1 MCPKQANKFRGIRN
15 KEGMYDILIKN
26 GTVIDGSGRP
36 MFRSDIAINED
47 RIVALGDFTHAR
59 AEKEIDATGKY
70 ITPGFVDVNNH
81 SDTYWQL
88 LADPKLESMVRQG
101 VTTIIGGNSGS
112 SLAPLTHPDVIRSI
126 QKWTDV
132 EKINFNWLS
141 MAEFLR
147 EVEKRRPAV
156 NFATLVG
163 HGTLRRGAM
172 KDETRSI
179 VPDEIAV
186 MQRFLKEALK
196 EGAIGLSTGLKYTH
210 ARGAGIREIVTL
222 ARTAFSSGG
231 VYATYVRDE
240 EENLVKAVEEA
251 LLVAR
256 ETGAPIHISHLKAVG
271 EKNWHLM
278 DEVFNLIETAALHD
292 TAVTFDVYPYTSTGS
307 VLYTLLPEW
316 VTQNGRKMMIERLKD
331 RQTYLTVLRDMRNND
346 TDYSQILIAVST
358 LSKMLSRRRISEIA
372 DLQGKSPQ
380 EVVLDLL
387 LASDGRAIVSMEALS
402 DKNVLKAIQHP
413 FSIISSN
420 GAGYDL
426 AHAETGDLVHPRS
439 FGTFPKV
446 FAEYVRREK
455 AISWEEAVHKM
466 TGKPAMKFQLEKRGL
481 IEKGYF
487 ADIVIFD
494 PETIEDTATMEDPYQ
509 YPIGISQVIVNG
521 EVTLE
526 EGVFFERNGVVLRKK
541 RSLFPW

>member
-1 MCPKQANKFRGIRN
+1 MCRKQANKFRRIRN

-179 VPDEIAV
+179 IPDEIAI

-222 ARTAFSSGG
+222 ARTAVSSGG

-387 LASDGRAIVSMEALS
+387 LASDGRAIVSMEVLS

-466 TGKPAMKFQLEKRGL
+466 TGKPALKFQLEKRGL

>member
-1 MCPKQANKFRGIRN
+1 
-15 KEGMYDILIKN
+15 MYDILIKN

-179 VPDEIAV
+179 IPDEIAI

-222 ARTAFSSGG
+222 ARTAVSSGG